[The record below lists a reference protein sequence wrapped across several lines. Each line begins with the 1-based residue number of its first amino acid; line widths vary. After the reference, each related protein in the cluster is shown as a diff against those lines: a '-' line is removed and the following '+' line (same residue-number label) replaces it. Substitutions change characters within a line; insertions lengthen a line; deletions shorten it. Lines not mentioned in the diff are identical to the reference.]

1 MTAATPAATT
11 AGTAAAI
18 TASFTLHGAGVS
30 GGIAL
35 GHAHLFSSARLE
47 AAHYEIGAGEIDAE
61 LVRFD
66 AAIAQ
71 VQGELAALQASVPA
85 GAPVEMKAILNL
97 HAMLLNDSNLSQ
109 VPRELIRTRRYN
121 AEWALTQQLDYLV
134 SQFDEMEDAYLRER
148 KQDVVQVAERVLA
161 AMLGTGHAPAAPSH
175 EEDLIVVAHD
185 LSPADM
191 ILFKQHRYAG
201 FVTDLGGVT
210 SHTAILARSLALP
223 AIVGLH
229 HARGMIR
236 EGETLIVDGREGVL
250 IVNPGEQVLAEY
262 RERSRRIESEREKLK
277 RLRTSRSATQDGV
290 AVELC
295 ANIELPQDVEEAA
308 EAGAMGIGLFRSEFL
323 FLNRDDL
330 PSEDE
335 QFEAYR
341 SVADAMHGRPV
352 TIRTLDLGADK
363 SINGAQRGGPNPA
376 LGLRAIRFCLAEPQ
390 MFLTQLR
397 AILRASRYG
406 KIRLLIPMLAHAHEI
421 EQMLAAVR
429 QAREMLD
436 DQKIRYDRRIPVG
449 GMIEVPAAALS
460 LPYFL
465 KKLDFLSIG
474 TNDLIQYTLA
484 IDRTDDT
491 VAHLYDPL
499 HPAVLQLILQTIRA
513 AKRARTPVAVCG
525 EMAGDTLMTRLLLGF
540 GLREFSMHPAQLLA
554 IKHEVLRTRVKDVE
568 KAAARV
574 SREHDPARARAL
586 LAKLNA

>member
-30 GGIAL
+30 GGIAI